1 MNQLII
7 FIKNPIEGKVKT
19 RLAATVGNKKA
30 LEIYLKLLD
39 HTLSVANEVNAE
51 IHLFFSD
58 GIMSEFPFK
67 NKYIQNGNDLGERM
81 KNAFQKI
88 FDLKK
93 GKTIIIGTDCPGLN
107 SYILEQ
113 AFLSL
118 DKSDLVI
125 GPAYDG
131 GYYLLGM
138 SVFQPQLFSNINW
151 STNEVLN
158 QTKKLS
164 SDNNLSFTEL
174 KFLSDIDTEEDLVSL
189 PENF

>member
-1 MNQLII
+1 MNRLII

-19 RLAATVGNKKA
+19 RLAATIGNKKA
-30 LEIYLKLLD
+30 LEIYLKLVN
-39 HTLSVANEVNAE
+39 HTLSVAKEVNAE

-58 GIMSEFPFK
+58 AIIMEYPFENK
-67 NKYIQNGNDLGERM
+67 NIQNGNDLGERM
-81 KNAFQKI
+81 KNAFHQV
-88 FDLKK
+88 FDLEKS
-93 GKTIIIGTDCPGLN
+93 KTIIIGTDCPGLN
-107 SYILEQ
+107 AAILKQ

-118 DKSDLVI
+118 EKTDLVI

-138 SVFQPQLFSNINW
+138 STYHPQLFDQISW
-151 STNEVLN
+151 STNEVLK

-164 SDNNLSFTEL
+164 MDNNLSFTEL
-174 KFLSDIDTEEDLVSL
+174 KILSDIDTEDDLIYL